1 LLLPRTFVAMI
12 LIGTLVLFPLLTVLG
27 SSNITKFA
35 CEVSFE
41 EVWLRISCEEL
52 KFTHAYEDTWQKNNK
67 AHFKQKKKSIFFHK
81 VRKKIVT

>member
-1 LLLPRTFVAMI
+1 MRRL
-12 LIGTLVLFPLLTVLG
+12 GTVRRGNKTSVPIKIIATKVLG

-52 KFTHAYEDTWQKNNK
+52 KFAHAYEDT
-67 AHFKQKKKSIFFHK
+67 
-81 VRKKIVT
+81 